1 MIACDGGV
9 LQTYVLIRVVKNRE
23 EHNLG
28 SVRLWIDFGLKGG
41 ENGSMVISGRV
52 HTPATIF
59 SGSVVATVGSQ
70 GNPHEVVLE
79 IETTVSPS
87 TITLHSPTV

>member
-1 MIACDGGV
+1 MIAGDGGV
-9 LQTYVLIRVVKNRE
+9 LQTYVMIRVVKNRA

-28 SVRLWIDFGLKGG
+28 SVRHWLDFGLNGG

-79 IETTVSPS
+79 IKTTMRTRPV
-87 TITLHSPTV
+87 TLHRPKV